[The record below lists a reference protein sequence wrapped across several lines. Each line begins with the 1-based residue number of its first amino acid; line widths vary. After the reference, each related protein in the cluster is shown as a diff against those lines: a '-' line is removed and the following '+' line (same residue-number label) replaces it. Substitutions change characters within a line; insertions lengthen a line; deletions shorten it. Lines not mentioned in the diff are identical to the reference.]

1 MNQIENDID
10 KNPYISVYFRL
21 AKYEFI
27 TYCECVPTKGL
38 HMTEE
43 DKLLTTKEVAEY
55 LGIAENT
62 ICQYRMTGIGPRY
75 IKLGRMV
82 RYRLNDVIEWID
94 KKMKEKEDSEN

>member
-1 MNQIENDID
+1 
-10 KNPYISVYFRL
+10 
-21 AKYEFI
+21 
-27 TYCECVPTKGL
+27 
-38 HMTEE
+38 MTEE